1 MNFTSAFD
9 LFYALILILILPT
22 ILKGRVKSK
31 NPELLK
37 YYNAGIYTKLIGT
50 ISFCSIYVFY
60 YGGGDTTNYFVGVKA
75 CLEVLLNNPLDYL
88 KLFTAEQ
95 GVELNFIFYKAKA
108 YPPMYML
115 RDPRTMAVIKLSSI
129 FAIPGLG
136 GFYSTSIILSLF
148 SFSWIWKFY
157 VFFRKRYPEK
167 TKAINLAVLYLPSS
181 IFWASGI
188 MKDTYTFC
196 ATCFIVFGI
205 HQIFIARKKSFSTFF
220 KLILAL
226 YIIITMKSYIMFA
239 LLPGL
244 LIFTN
249 FERLKKIKSKFVK
262 IILLPITFSFS
273 IIIINAL
280 LFDSD
285 DLFGKYSADN
295 LLDEAAV
302 QNADLKRSVYGENSF
317 DIGTFEPTLDGVL
330 SVFRPAINAAL
341 FRPYITEVSNPTML
355 LSGLENTITL
365 SLAIWVLLI
374 QPFSFLKSLRNDS
387 FLIFCLLFTLTLAF
401 GVGLSTAN
409 FGALVR
415 YKIPFLPFFIF
426 LLLSKIKWLDNEV
439 QLKKAPQNTEFKD
452 EEVSDENFLIN
463 QSRKFL

>member
-1 MNFTSAFD
+1 LNFISAFD
-9 LFYALILILILPT
+9 LIYALILLCILPR
-22 ILKGRVKSK
+22 IFRGRVKRK

-37 YYNAGIYTKLIGT
+37 YYNTGVYTKLIGT
-50 ISFCSIYVFY
+50 IFFCSVYIFY
-60 YGGGDTTNYFVGVKA
+60 YGGGDTTNYFIGVRA

-88 KLFTAEQ
+88 KLLVAEN
-95 GVELNFIFYKAKA
+95 GVELNAFFYEVKS
-108 YPPMYML
+108 YPPIYML
-115 RDPRTMAVIKLSSI
+115 RDSRTMAVIKLSSI

-136 GFYSTSIILSLF
+136 GFYSTSIIISLF

-157 VFFRKRYPEK
+157 IFFRTRYPNK

-196 ATCFIVFGI
+196 ATCFVVFAV
-205 HQIFIARKKSFSTFF
+205 HKIFIEKKRNFNTFF
-220 KLILAL
+220 QLILAL

-249 FERLKKIKSKFVK
+249 FERVKKIKSKFVK
-262 IILLPITFSFS
+262 IIFLPFAFFIALV
-273 IIIINAL
+273 IANAL
-280 LFDSD
+280 LFNSD

-295 LLDEAAV
+295 LLNEAAV

-317 DIGTFEPTLDGVL
+317 DIGTFEPTFDGIL
-330 SVFRPAINAAL
+330 SVFIPAISASL
-341 FRPYITEVSNPTML
+341 FRPYITEVNNTAML
-355 LSGLENTITL
+355 LSGLENTLTL
-365 SLAIWVLLI
+365 GLAIWALLT
-374 QPFSFLKSLRNDS
+374 QPFSFLKSLRKDS

-401 GVGLSTAN
+401 GVGVSAAN

-426 LLLSKIKWLDNEV
+426 LLLNNIKRLDNKVSPDNLSSKIEATDN
-439 QLKKAPQNTEFKD
+439 QIND
-452 EEVSDENFLIN
+452 DNFLIN
-463 QSRKFL
+463 QSRKFS

>member
-1 MNFTSAFD
+1 MNFISTFD
-9 LFYALILILILPT
+9 LIYSLILIFILPP
-22 ILKGRVKSK
+22 IFKGRVKSK
-31 NPELLK
+31 NPELVK
-37 YYNAGIYTKLIGT
+37 YFSAGIYTKLLGT
-50 ISFCSIYVFY
+50 IFFCSIYVFY
-60 YGGGDTTNYFVGVKA
+60 YGGGDTTNYFIGVNA

-88 KLFTAEQ
+88 NLFIAEQ
-95 GVELNFIFYKAKA
+95 GLELNTFFYEVKS
-108 YPPMYML
+108 YPPIYML

-148 SFSWIWKFY
+148 SFSWIWKLY
-157 VFFRKRYPEK
+157 VFLRTRYPDK

-196 ATCFIVFGI
+196 ATCFTVFAV
-205 HQIFIARKKSFSTFF
+205 HQIFIDRKRNFNTFVQ
-220 KLILAL
+220 LILAL

-262 IILLPITFSFS
+262 IIFLPFSFS
-273 IIIINAL
+273 IALIISNTL
-280 LFDSD
+280 LFNSD

-317 DIGTFEPTLDGVL
+317 DIGTFEPTLGGVL

-341 FRPYITEVSNPTML
+341 FRPYITEVNNSTML
-355 LSGLENTITL
+355 LSGLENTLTL
-365 SLAIWVLLI
+365 GLAILVLLT
-374 QPFSFLKSLRNDS
+374 QPFSFVKSLRKDS

-426 LLLSKIKWLDNEV
+426 LLLNNIKKLDNKIESDNLPTKREV
-439 QLKKAPQNTEFKD
+439 KD
-452 EEVSDENFLIN
+452 D
-463 QSRKFL
+463 